1 MTSLAQWVPVAVRH
15 HTVGRVGRPRS
26 VSEGPGVLSLLLRP
40 LERRGDSPRDG
51 SRKSWRDTHALA
63 RHTARLVKWYG
74 GIIHR
79 CARLIGAAQTQAWPA
94 MVVLTHPRR
103 AATNLVLFAV
113 SGLCPLTAVDAQAA
127 WGEYR
132 LGRLSS
138 ILVRERAAALA
149 SAHVPDTVMIVSG
162 DRVGIRATVTYTGE
176 SRPIAGAHRELFQRW
191 RTAMDLPASVDSLFT
206 TECRFVEDSLQLWLP
221 VQEAVRLHLY
231 REVKNGT
238 QVTIFASYVGAVRR
252 GPIFDWLLMVNE
264 YDRPS
269 TR

>member
-79 CARLIGAAQTQAWPA
+79 CARLIGAAQPHAWPA

-149 SAHVPDTVMIVSG
+149 SAHGPETIITVSG
-162 DRVGIRATVTYTGE
+162 TCALAKAAARSRTRMLDRRP
-176 SRPIAGAHRELFQRW
+176 SRYSPHAAW
-191 RTAMDLPASVDSLFT
+191 AST
-206 TECRFVEDSLQLWLP
+206 
-221 VQEAVRLHLY
+221 AVRGQSPLTAKRTKL
-231 REVKNGT
+231 V
-238 QVTIFASYVGAVRR
+238 AARR
-252 GPIFDWLLMVNE
+252 G
-264 YDRPS
+264 
-269 TR
+269 